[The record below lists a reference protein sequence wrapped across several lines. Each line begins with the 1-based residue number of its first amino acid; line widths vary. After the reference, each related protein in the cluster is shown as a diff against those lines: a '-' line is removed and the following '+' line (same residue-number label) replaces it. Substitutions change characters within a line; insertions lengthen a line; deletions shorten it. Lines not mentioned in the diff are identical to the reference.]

1 MLMFLFRRN
10 PMKPRPR
17 ISAAHIFIISL
28 LATLLVATTFIVDTV
43 ASRGR
48 HLARGTQQLQ
58 YASRMMAMH
67 TARSF
72 DSIETLLDE
81 LEPQLAQLNY
91 GKNWSLQQGH
101 DFLKKHLTRSLPQ
114 IRALYLFNAE
124 GDQRFA
130 SPNASTPTVN
140 IKDRPYFIA
149 LHNGAER
156 TFYGPYIGRN
166 SGQASYVV
174 THRLE
179 STEKKF
185 IGALLAS
192 VEINYFEEFCWSA
205 RPFADFESVL
215 VNAEGLIIAP
225 CRPADERTKARNI
238 SADYRSLIAGGT
250 FAGRIPAA
258 HTGQAENDDFI
269 LHAEPV
275 PGYADLR
282 IISSAPKSVL
292 FAQWHGHLQRSL
304 LLGGTALFALGM
316 AIWLIRRQLRE
327 IGRFTTER
335 HQYQLTL
342 ESRVRDA
349 TSELEQ
355 RRQEA
360 ENMTQAKA
368 RFLAAASHD
377 LRQPMQALRLFV
389 DELRRTPGGAQQP
402 AQLQRIEQAT
412 DTMGQQ
418 LEDMITL
425 SRLDMAGIEAQRENL
440 STNTLFRQLA
450 AIYQPLA
457 AKHGVRL
464 VFLPH
469 EAIVHSDPILLRSL
483 LGKLID
489 NAIKFNPQGTV
500 LVCARRGPEG
510 STRIEVRDNGSGI
523 ATKDQ
528 ETIYQEFFQID
539 NAARQAHTGLGL
551 GLSIATR
558 IARLLNIP
566 LTLRSRPD
574 AGSTF
579 TLLLPA
585 ASTQPDAQAS
595 ADNAIPGLLLI
606 GTNQEDNREF
616 AAQAADWGYHFEFIG
631 TPEAAGPLLA
641 KGNWIAVVFS
651 DEHCVV
657 CETLRALLEDHPGI
671 VIHPPGCQ
679 VAGRPNHLAKPV
691 KPARLRALLRSLH

>member
-1 MLMFLFRRN
+1 MLMFLFRRD
-10 PMKPRPR
+10 PMKPKPR

-28 LATLLVATTFIVDTV
+28 LAMLLVATTFIVDTV

-58 YASRMMAMH
+58 YASRMLAMH

-72 DSIETLLDE
+72 DGIETLLDE
-81 LEPQLAQLNY
+81 LEPQLAQLDH

-114 IRALYLFNAE
+114 IRALYLFNAG
-124 GDQRFA
+124 GDQRFT
-130 SPNASTPTVN
+130 SLNASAPKVN
-140 IKDRPYFIA
+140 VKDRPYFSA
-149 LHNGAER
+149 LHDGAER
-156 TFYGPYIGRN
+156 TLYGPYIGRN
-166 SGQASYVV
+166 TGQASYALA
-174 THRLE
+174 HRVE
-179 STEKKF
+179 SKEKQF
-185 IGALLAS
+185 VGVLLAS
-192 VEINYFEEFCWSA
+192 TETNYFEELCWST
-205 RPFADFESVL
+205 RPFAEFESAL

-225 CRPADERTKARNI
+225 CRPASERTKARNI
-238 SADYRSLIAGGT
+238 STDFRSLIAGGT
-250 FAGRIPAA
+250 FAGKIPAT
-258 HTGQAENDDFI
+258 HSGRAENDDFI

-275 PGYADLR
+275 PGYTDLR
-282 IISSAPKSVL
+282 VISSIPKSL
-292 FAQWHGHLQRSL
+292 ILTQWYGHLQRSL
-304 LLGGTALFALGM
+304 LLGGTALFTLGI

-327 IGRFTTER
+327 ISRFTTER
-335 HQYQLTL
+335 HHYQLTL
-342 ESRVRDA
+342 ESRVWDA

-355 RRQEA
+355 RREEA
-360 ENMTQAKA
+360 ENMALAKA

-412 DTMGQQ
+412 DAMGQQ
-418 LEDMITL
+418 LEDMIIL

-457 AKHGVRL
+457 AKHGVHL

-489 NAIKFNPQGTV
+489 NAIKFNPRGTV

-528 ETIYQEFFQID
+528 EIIYQEFFQLD

-551 GLSIATR
+551 GLSIASR

-585 ASTQPDAQAS
+585 ANTQPDTQAP
-595 ADNAIPGLLLI
+595 ADSAIPGLLLI
-606 GTNQEDNREF
+606 GTDQENTQDF
-616 AAQAADWGYHFEFIG
+616 AAQAADWGYHLEFID
-631 TPEAAGPLLA
+631 TPEAARPLLTT
-641 KGNWIAVVFS
+641 GNWIAVVFS

-657 CETLRALLEDHPGI
+657 CEKLRALLEDHPGI

-679 VAGRPNHLAKPV
+679 VAGRPYHLAKPV

>member
-1 MLMFLFRRN
+1 MLMFLFRRD
-10 PMKPRPR
+10 PMKPKPR

-28 LATLLVATTFIVDTV
+28 LAMLLVATTFIVDTV

-58 YASRMMAMH
+58 YASRMLAMH

-72 DSIETLLDE
+72 DGIETLLDE
-81 LEPQLAQLNY
+81 LEPQLAQLDH

-114 IRALYLFNAE
+114 IRALYLFNAG
-124 GDQRFA
+124 GDQRFT
-130 SPNASTPTVN
+130 SLNASAPKVN
-140 IKDRPYFIA
+140 VKDRPYFSA
-149 LHNGAER
+149 LHDGAER
-156 TFYGPYIGRN
+156 TLYGPYIGRN
-166 SGQASYVV
+166 TGQASYALA
-174 THRLE
+174 HRVE
-179 STEKKF
+179 SKEKQF
-185 IGALLAS
+185 VGVLLAS
-192 VEINYFEEFCWSA
+192 TETNYFEELCWST
-205 RPFADFESVL
+205 RPFAEFESAL

-225 CRPADERTKARNI
+225 CRPAGERTKARNI
-238 SADYRSLIAGGT
+238 STDFRSLIAGGT
-250 FAGRIPAA
+250 FAGKIPAT
-258 HTGQAENDDFI
+258 HSGRAENDDFI

-275 PGYADLR
+275 PGYTDLR
-282 IISSAPKSVL
+282 VISSIPKSL
-292 FAQWHGHLQRSL
+292 ILTQWYGHLQRSL
-304 LLGGTALFALGM
+304 LLGGTALFTLGI

-327 IGRFTTER
+327 ISRFTTER
-335 HQYQLTL
+335 HHYQLTL
-342 ESRVRDA
+342 ESRVWDA

-355 RRQEA
+355 RREEA
-360 ENMTQAKA
+360 ENMALAKA

-412 DTMGQQ
+412 DAMGQQ
-418 LEDMITL
+418 LEDMIIL

-457 AKHGVRL
+457 AKHGVHL

-489 NAIKFNPQGTV
+489 NAIKFNPRGTV

-528 ETIYQEFFQID
+528 EIIYQEFFQLD

-551 GLSIATR
+551 GLSIASR

-585 ASTQPDAQAS
+585 ANTQPDTQAP
-595 ADNAIPGLLLI
+595 ADSAIPGLLLI
-606 GTNQEDNREF
+606 GTDQENTQDF
-616 AAQAADWGYHFEFIG
+616 AAQAADWGYHLEFID
-631 TPEAAGPLLA
+631 TPEAARPLLTT
-641 KGNWIAVVFS
+641 GNWIAVVFS

-657 CETLRALLEDHPGI
+657 CEKLRALLEDHPGI

-679 VAGRPNHLAKPV
+679 VAGRPYHLAKPV

>member
-1 MLMFLFRRN
+1 MLMFLFRRD
-10 PMKPRPR
+10 PMKPKPR
-17 ISAAHIFIISL
+17 LSAAQIFIISL
-28 LATLLVATTFIVDTV
+28 VAMLLVAATFIVDTI
-43 ASRGR
+43 ASRER

-58 YASRMMAMH
+58 YAGRMLAIH
-67 TARSF
+67 TAGSF

-81 LEPQLAQLNY
+81 LEPQLEQVNH

-114 IRALYLFNAE
+114 IRALYLFNAD

-130 SPNASTPTVN
+130 SLNASAPTVN
-140 IKDRPYFIA
+140 VKDRPYFAA
-149 LHNGAER
+149 LHDGAER

-166 SGQASYVV
+166 SGQASYAVA
-174 THRLE
+174 HRLE
-179 STEKKF
+179 STEKNF
-185 IGALLAS
+185 VGVLLAS
-192 VEINYFEEFCWSA
+192 TETNYFEELCWST
-205 RPFADFESVL
+205 RPFAEFESAL
-215 VNAEGLIIAP
+215 VNAEGLIVAP
-225 CRPADERTKARNI
+225 CRPASERTKAKNI
-238 SADYRSLIAGGT
+238 GADYRSLIAGGT
-250 FAGRIPAA
+250 FAGKIPAT

-269 LHAEPV
+269 LHAVPV

-282 IISSAPKSVL
+282 IISSAPKSL
-292 FAQWHGHLQRSL
+292 LLAQWYGHLQRSL
-304 LLGGTALFALGM
+304 LLGGTALSTLGI

-327 IGRFTTER
+327 IGRFTTEL
-335 HQYQLTL
+335 HHYQHTL
-342 ESRVRDA
+342 ESRIWDA
-349 TSELEQ
+349 TSELEK

-360 ENMTQAKA
+360 ENMAQAKS

-389 DELRRTPGGAQQP
+389 GELRRTPGGAQQP
-402 AQLQRIEQAT
+402 ALLQRIEQAT

-418 LEDMITL
+418 LEDMIVL
-425 SRLDMAGIEAQRENL
+425 SRLDMAGIEAQQENL
-440 STNTLFRQLA
+440 SANSIFRQLA

-457 AKHGVRL
+457 EKHGVRL
-464 VFLPH
+464 IFLPH
-469 EAIVHSDPILLRSL
+469 EAIVHSDPILLRNL

-500 LVCARRGPEG
+500 LVCARRGPAG

-528 ETIYQEFFQID
+528 ETIYQEFFQLD

-551 GLSIATR
+551 GLSIANR

-566 LTLRSRPD
+566 LTLRSRPG

-579 TLLLPA
+579 ALLLPA
-585 ASTQPDAQAS
+585 AITQPDTQAS

-606 GTNQEDNREF
+606 GTKQENTRDF
-616 AAQAADWGYHFEFIG
+616 AAQAADWGYHVEFIE
-631 TPEAAGPLLA
+631 TPEAARRLLA
-641 KGNWIAVVFS
+641 RGNWIAVVFS
-651 DEHCVV
+651 DDHCVV
-657 CETLRALLEDHPGI
+657 CEKLRALLEEHPGI

-679 VAGRPNHLAKPV
+679 VAGRPYHLAKPV